1 MGWSVSPRRSRFI
14 APRTPAGTPSNR
26 NAATR
31 SAPGDVAPGTPHA
44 IVSRI
49 VLVADVVRKRQLSM
63 LRVGSAVLAALTVVA
78 GSSSAVAAGRAGPPT
93 GAILKAG
100 LIVPRDVPSAWTL
113 SL

>member
-63 LRVGSAVLAALTVVA
+63 LRVGSAVLAALMVVA
-78 GSSSAVAAGRAGPPT
+78 GSSSAVAAGTPT

-100 LIVPRDVPSAWTL
+100 LIVPRDVPSAWTNTT
-113 SL
+113 